1 MSRYFTLLP
10 LLIALLCSGG
20 CNTAYVPVSWGQ
32 GEQVRRISTSD
43 PTLTALFNHYDPDHK
58 TIRFTGSSFE
68 EVMMPSE
75 VKYHLG
81 AYRPDTKLIYRNL
94 YREYT
99 EQELRDLMVHEFAHH
114 IWFTFMTTQ
123 ERNAWRKHL
132 ILNPSPVQEMVRGT
146 YGDPATWEA
155 EDFAFTVQYPR
166 IADIEML
173 GTLKV
178 ITPEEKEV
186 MLKQLASR
194 ARTLQANAQ
203 ATTDG
208 KAAQ

>member
-1 MSRYFTLLP
+1 MSRYLTLLL
-10 LLIALLCSGG
+10 LLIVLLCSGG

-114 IWFTFMTTQ
+114 IWFTFMTPQ
-123 ERNAWRKHL
+123 QRNGWRKHL
-132 ILNPSPVQEMVRGT
+132 ILNPSPIQEMVRGT

-155 EDFAFTVQYPR
+155 EDFAFTVQYSRPV
-166 IADIEML
+166 DIEML
-173 GTLKV
+173 ARLEV
-178 ITPEEKEV
+178 IKPDEKEI
-186 MLKQLASR
+186 MLRQLAS
-194 ARTLQANAQ
+194 QAKSVHASAQ
-203 ATTDG
+203 PTADK
-208 KAAQ
+208 KAAK